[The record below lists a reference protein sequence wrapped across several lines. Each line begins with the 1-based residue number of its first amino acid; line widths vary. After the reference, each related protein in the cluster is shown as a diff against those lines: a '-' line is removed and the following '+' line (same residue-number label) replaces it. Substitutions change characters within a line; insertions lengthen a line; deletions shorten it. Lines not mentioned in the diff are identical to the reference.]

1 MKRSVVLLALVP
13 LLLGGQ
19 QETLRVGI
27 IDFFGASGLKVA
39 AIRAALPVHPGD
51 TIREADFQRLKQ
63 QVDSVVRRQA
73 GAPLT
78 DFSVT
83 CCNKDGGL
91 MIYIGL
97 PGKNSRAIPHLPA
110 PHGSACVP
118 AAAAGLYDAAMNAMQ
133 KAVRAG
139 DSAEDHSQGYA
150 LSHNPEYRARQ
161 LSMREYAV
169 GHGAELI
176 AALAGCREAANREA
190 AAQLLGY
197 ATRSPAQI
205 AALVR
210 AGRDPDAIVR
220 NNATRA
226 LWVIAQSGLQAAA
239 MIPASPF
246 VAMLNSG
253 TWEDRNKA
261 GLLLSAL
268 AEHGDRKVLAQLRSA
283 AFDSLAEMARWQEPG
298 HAAACRQLLGKIAG
312 LDDATIQKWIEAGK
326 VEELIS
332 AARQREG
339 ASR

>member
-1 MKRSVVLLALVP
+1 MKRSVVLLVLVP

-19 QETLRVGI
+19 QQTLRVGI
-27 IDFFGASGLKVA
+27 IDFFGTSGLNVA

-63 QVDSVVRRQA
+63 QVESVVQRQA

-78 DFSVT
+78 DLSLT
-83 CCNKDGGL
+83 CCNKNGGL

-97 PGKNSRAIPHLPA
+97 PGKNSRTIPHLPA
-110 PHGSACVP
+110 PHGSACLP
-118 AAAAGLYDAAMNAMQ
+118 AAAAGLYDAAMNAME

-161 LSMREYAV
+161 LSMHEYAV

-176 AALAGCREAANREA
+176 TALGCREAANREA

-220 NNATRA
+220 NNAIRA
-226 LWVIAQSGLQAAA
+226 LWVIAQSGPQAAA

-268 AEHGDRKVLAQLRSA
+268 AEHGDRKVLAQLRSE

-298 HAAACRQLLGKIAG
+298 HAAAYRQLLGKIAG